1 MMSHHLRLGLLVSGL
16 LVFGVLNTLVYQKEN
31 LLATGQSMLLELAPV
46 DPRSLMQGDYMV
58 LRYALILKLEVEPDL
73 PSEGAV
79 IVRADPDGVAQWV
92 RLDRG
97 EPLAEGERRLNFK
110 RRDAFRLGAE
120 SFFFEEGKA
129 DHFANARYGELKVTP
144 SGQSLLVGLRDEKRQ
159 PL

>member
-1 MMSHHLRLGLLVSGL
+1 MMSHHIRLGLLVSGL

-58 LRYALILKLEVEPDL
+58 LRYALVLKLEEVKDL

-79 IVRADPDGVAQWV
+79 IVQADSDGIAQWV

-97 EPLAEGERRLNFK
+97 EPLREGERRINFK
-110 RRDAFRLGAE
+110 IRNTFRLGAE

-129 DHFANARYGELKVTP
+129 EHFAQARYGELKVTP